1 MVVFPSLPLQG
12 PGTMGKSQVQVNI
25 RWLIYWCG
33 HGGEGKHGTGGL
45 RHTQTLKIAHLPCKT
60 RDGTSFKWWQ
70 HPFSQM
76 KTRPD
81 WRLALGKAPDQVPE
95 AQATSTP
102 PASTQVPWKAV
113 EPCRV
118 GAGWAIRGRQSPIV
132 LSTAHRFIQEPRVK
146 CTSGSRVDSALNSF
160 GITGRATEATGSG
173 VRGGVTTPWRRVL
186 VHSGGWGRRLGQNP
200 Y

>member
-81 WRLALGKAPDQVPE
+81 GRLALGKAPDQVPE
-95 AQATSTP
+95 AQATRAKKLCRNLQGARPGTHLTEAGTS
-102 PASTQVPWKAV
+102 SRCPWK
-113 EPCRV
+113 CLGSTRL
-118 GAGWAIRGRQSPIV
+118 W
-132 LSTAHRFIQEPRVK
+132 LSGP
-146 CTSGSRVDSALNSF
+146 SNSRVFPGANL
-160 GITGRATEATGSG
+160 TGSQAG
-173 VRGGVTTPWRRVL
+173 LHCVSTVGPAAFGAAPEI
-186 VHSGGWGRRLGQNP
+186 
-200 Y
+200 